1 MDKQLGLG
9 LLAPQTCVVCG
20 KDRPKD
26 SDEGSSWRGLLG
38 AMPLGSHICSD
49 ECYNKAR
56 QRIAIHGR
64 ADKPTEDEAPKDAL
78 PGSLDEE
85 TEAEKAPTE
94 PPPAEEQPGET
105 PEEG

>member
-1 MDKQLGLG
+1 MDKNIGLG

-26 SDEGSSWRGLLG
+26 NEEGSAWRGLLG

-49 ECYNKAR
+49 DCYNKAR

-64 ADKPTEDEAPKDAL
+64 ADKPTEDEAPKDA
-78 PGSLDEE
+78 GSSDEE
-85 TEAEKAPTE
+85 TEAEKASTE
-94 PPPAEEQPGET
+94 PPPADNQ
-105 PEEG
+105 EG